1 LAGVVLVLAIA
12 ISGSV
17 VYYNKLVNESYQL
30 PVGIQALIGQPD
42 KVLLSQFT
50 YSSQNHAYYLSKSSI
65 NTSSSEFPKTSPLSD
80 SFTLG
85 SNSKVKGQFS
95 LKLPTNAGL
104 GITTYDDTSNLSFTM
119 IPQFST
125 LAGRQVSGHIVYP
138 VGLSGAKVIYTI
150 KANGAQEDIVY
161 NRAPKNTIRLS
172 YKLKL
177 PTTLQARMMTGGNI
191 GIYSANPALFGN
203 ISYGSSADELKVAK
217 ARQDSAKDNLV
228 FVIPA
233 STIITADGKLPISS
247 NRGVSLSLSGDI
259 VTVTAK
265 GLENLRGAFSID
277 PSVIVVSVSNW
288 QTGNNEGDITFDS
301 TNNQISEGGLT
312 GGELSSNSCGTSV
325 SWCASSTTANT
336 GFSLPVATSDAST
349 VVYNGYIYF
358 MGGINGGSVTI
369 PTVDY
374 AVLNAN
380 GSLGAPGSCA
390 GTQETDWCESSTT
403 ANTGFSLPTATSDA
417 SAVVYNGYIYFMG
430 GAIGSIFPTVDY
442 AVLNANG
449 SLGAPSSCAGTQET
463 DWCESSTTAN
473 TGFSLP
479 TATAYATTTVY
490 NGYIYFMGGY
500 TGSVPVPT
508 VDYAVLNA
516 NGSLGA
522 PGSCAGTQE
531 TDWCESSTTAN
542 TGFSLPIG
550 TDAATTTVYNG
561 YIYLMGGYNA
571 SWAIVPTVDYA
582 VLNANGSLGA
592 PGSCAGTQETDWCES
607 STTAN
612 TGFSLPIGT
621 YSATTTVYNGYI
633 YLIGGNNT
641 GSSAVPTVDYAPI
654 YNGGGI
660 GPWVSTTS
668 LPTAT
673 DYASAVAYNGY
684 IYLMGGN
691 TGSSAVPTVDYAQI
705 TSAGAVSNWSY
716 STSLSTGSLP
726 NAIDVSTSVVY
737 NGYIYEIGGCEPG
750 CTDIPTV
757 DYVAINSNG
766 TLGTWYSTATLPYA
780 DSYST
785 AVAYNGYLY
794 NIGGCSA
801 GGSGCP
807 STVVDYASI
816 NSNGTLGAWTPTA
829 SLPAGG
835 DYEASSVVYNG
846 YIYEIGGCA
855 ASCPSTVVDYAAINS
870 DGTLGAWTPLTSSSL
885 PVAIAY
891 ANAVVYNG
899 YIYEVDATTS
909 TVYYASIN
917 SDGTL
922 GSWGTA
928 SSSLPSGGVGVAT
941 DVVYNGYLYNIG
953 GWADAAV
960 DYAPINSNGTLGAW
974 TATTSLVTGTGYASA
989 VVYNGYIY
997 EIAGYASGYTAVV
1010 EWAQINNGG
1019 PGTTSAWT
1027 PNPTNLLNPT
1037 ENATSVVYNGYV
1049 YEIGG
1054 WTAAVEY
1061 APINSNGTLGTW
1073 NWTSNLL
1080 SSIGQATSVVYNG
1093 YVYEI
1098 GGYSSGVLNAVEY
1111 AAINSNGT
1119 LGSWNYVSN
1128 FLPGGGVDSATS
1140 VAYNGYIYEIGG
1152 WTTTVYYAPIN
1163 ANGNLGTWASTTSLP
1178 AALYIAT
1185 SVVYDGYIYEI
1196 GGDNTSSVAVSSVY
1210 YAPINSN
1217 GTIGSWTA
1225 TTSLPYATSAAT
1237 SVAYNGYIYEIGGYS
1252 SGVLN
1257 AVEYA
1262 AINSNG
1268 TLGPWTPTASL
1279 PTATGLATSVAYN
1292 GYAYEIGGYTTANT
1306 NTVDVTGLQSIPRVG
1321 RYSRL
1326 IDLSGL
1332 SGDDP
1337 TPYEVLVN
1345 GGDCSSGVCTNTNT
1359 NPGIGG
1365 LSGPGGIMVQYDF
1378 ASNSCTTFNSLTT
1391 LPTGNSFMGVPK
1403 PLAYTVNGCS
1413 TATNVG
1419 RYMRIT
1425 ILLDDSQTATF
1436 PDITGN
1442 HTSINNLNV
1451 YYKAASTY
1459 RLMGGSTF
1467 SSGALQTL
1475 YAPP

>member
-1 LAGVVLVLAIA
+1 VVLVLAIA

-369 PTVDY
+369 
-374 AVLNAN
+374 
-380 GSLGAPGSCA
+380 
-390 GTQETDWCESSTT
+390 
-403 ANTGFSLPTATSDA
+403 
-417 SAVVYNGYIYFMG
+417 
-430 GAIGSIFPTVDY
+430 
-442 AVLNANG
+442 
-449 SLGAPSSCAGTQET
+449 
-463 DWCESSTTAN
+463 
-473 TGFSLP
+473 
-479 TATAYATTTVY
+479 
-490 NGYIYFMGGY
+490 
-500 TGSVPVPT
+500 PT

-1237 SVAYNGYIYEIGGYS
+1237 SVAYNGYIYEIGGWTTTVYYAPI
-1252 SGVLN
+1252 N
-1257 AVEYA
+1257 A
-1262 AINSNG
+1262 NG